1 MKIFGITFETK
12 RELRQQIS
20 ELRDLLL
27 ECSDYVDDLEYEL
40 DCMQGTYPFDLGM
53 TVYDIQLR
61 GENGRYTKTKPSL
74 AHSIIN
80 EVIVDEKN
88 YFKLRKR
95 MEKNDVFMLRE
106 KAEAYLEKVCK

>member
-1 MKIFGITFETK
+1 MKILGINFETK
-12 RELRQQIS
+12 RELREKIS
-20 ELRDLLL
+20 DLEDMLL
-27 ECSDYVDDLEYEL
+27 EYIEGIDDLEEAL
-40 DCMQGTYPFDLGM
+40 DDMLAMYPFDIGM
-53 TVYDIQLR
+53 IVYDIQLR

-80 EVIVDEKN
+80 EVVVDEKN

-106 KAEAYLEKVCK
+106 EAEAYLQKVCK